1 MALNSYRLGELIT
14 HRREKKPENEELP
27 IRGVSK
33 DGFIPPKQIDANTD
47 IYNVF
52 YKKDFVYN
60 PARMELGSIAFNSD
74 LDKGICSSLYEMF
87 FVHRTDICLPEYLAL
102 FVSQDEFARYCNFL
116 SSGSAREYCR
126 FANISQIKISLPSIE
141 EQRKIVHDYKV
152 ITDRIE
158 LLKDE
163 NKQLIKILIGTYT
176 EMFSQFEPLMK
187 DISLPN
193 GWQKGAADN
202 FYDITIGKT
211 PPREEID
218 CFSYD
223 DTDIKWV
230 SIADM
235 KNATPFIEDTTEKL
249 TKEAVEKHNVKMVQE
264 NSILLS
270 FKMTVGRVAI
280 ASRSLTTNEAIA
292 HFPCDINNLAY
303 TYCMLHE
310 YNYEK
315 LGSTSSITTA
325 INSKIIKSMP
335 IIIPDKETLSRF
347 NSLANPVFKL
357 IDVNGKESCILN
369 KIKQCLIASL
379 SKEVA

>member
-14 HRREKKPENEELP
+14 QRREKKPENEELP

-33 DGFIPPKQIDANTD
+33 DGFIPPKQIDADTD

-158 LLKDE
+158 LLRKINENLDE
-163 NKQLIKILIGTYT
+163 TLVNHFLSLELNDSKTIK
-176 EMFSQFEPLMK
+176 E
-187 DISLPN
+187 
-193 GWQKGAADN
+193 
-202 FYDITIGKT
+202 
-211 PPREEID
+211 
-218 CFSYD
+218 
-223 DTDIKWV
+223 
-230 SIADM
+230 
-235 KNATPFIEDTTEKL
+235 L
-249 TKEAVEKHNVKMVQE
+249 TK
-264 NSILLS
+264 NSIGVRTGKS
-270 FKMTVGRVAI
+270 PQD
-280 ASRSLTTNEAIA
+280 SN
-292 HFPCDINNLAY
+292 
-303 TYCMLHE
+303 
-310 YNYEK
+310 
-315 LGSTSSITTA
+315 
-325 INSKIIKSMP
+325 NSK
-335 IIIPDKETLSRF
+335 
-347 NSLANPVFKL
+347 NSKFQYPV
-357 IDVNGKESCILN
+357 IG
-369 KIKQCLIASL
+369 A
-379 SKEVA
+379 

>member
-14 HRREKKPENEELP
+14 QRREKKPENEELP

-33 DGFIPPKQIDANTD
+33 DGFIPPKQIDADTD

-158 LLKDE
+158 LLKKINENLDE
-163 NKQLIKILIGTYT
+163 TLVNHFFSLELNDSKTIKELTKNSIGVRTGKSPQDSNDSKNSKFQYPIIGASGIMGYT
-176 EMFSQFEPLMK
+176 
-187 DISLPN
+187 SLHL
-193 GWQKGAADN
+193 
-202 FYDITIGKT
+202 YDGRVVSTGRVGTIGKVMLWENRNWFT
-211 PPREEID
+211 DNSLVIESEYIATIYSALKTFNFGEITGG
-218 CFSYD
+218 SSNPKITQ
-223 DTDIKWV
+223 TDLNESKV
-230 SIADM
+230 SIPNSESIAKFELFAKPIIDLIFTN
-235 KNATPFIEDTTEKL
+235 K
-249 TKEAVEKHNVKMVQE
+249 KEIISLE
-264 NSILLS
+264 NLSQVLLS
-270 FKMTVGRVAI
+270 NI
-280 ASRSLTTNEAIA
+280 SR
-292 HFPCDINNLAY
+292 
-303 TYCMLHE
+303 
-310 YNYEK
+310 
-315 LGSTSSITTA
+315 
-325 INSKIIKSMP
+325 
-335 IIIPDKETLSRF
+335 
-347 NSLANPVFKL
+347 
-357 IDVNGKESCILN
+357 
-369 KIKQCLIASL
+369 
-379 SKEVA
+379 EVA